1 MRNLPRRIFVGA
13 AGSVFLNG
21 CAPTGP
27 MPPMFGPGGSGILL
41 FVMVAAVGYFIW
53 RKLTVISSRL
63 ESLENDIK
71 SLKNKSKGEGHE

>member
-1 MRNLPRRIFVGA
+1 
-13 AGSVFLNG
+13 
-21 CAPTGP
+21 